1 MYTTECCV
9 KLYESNLVNKEVCMH
24 ACVFVCVCVLV
35 IACRTISDTYITS
48 ATTPVIDLVFKQMIG
63 ALHNTISKKCI
74 YEMIKLRIY
83 ITIIKA
89 WFDSSWG
96 RNFQQV
102 YRIAVR
108 NLGSYLFVAI
118 IPSRKQTTAG
128 RLDLLTTRHP

>member
-1 MYTTECCV
+1 MRACFLCV
-9 KLYESNLVNKEVCMH
+9 C
-24 ACVFVCVCVLV
+24 VCVCVLV
-35 IACRTISDTYITS
+35 IACRTISYTYITS

-83 ITIIKA
+83 ITIIKS